1 MDENE
6 NKKSQPS
13 DAPDEVDSLDKELED
28 LRDLFQKQLDEET
41 AKMLS
46 EENAGEETGEKE
58 EAEAS
63 GDSDAADNEEYTD
76 ENGLLIQPLDEIE
89 ASSEEESEPDGKQ
102 AEVRICECCGENP
115 CDTSFGEDYPYC
127 SECRALMKA
136 NPINPCGILAFV
148 IMVAVCVAS
157 MFVAAPLVDDYDT
170 LLSAQTAYSEKKLTD
185 AVTYYQTYL
194 TSKTEDD
201 IVSMTAV
208 RNTIDA
214 MTVLGYYGDADSLIE
229 TYISESKMKLP
240 KYKKYA
246 DIREEYTLLSGTS
259 DVINKTI
266 PEVLEGGEFDYDI
279 AVKKVDKL
287 IKENKTSQKY
297 SEAFLEYAKFIV
309 MLAHKDDNAAQIAQL
324 KKIEEVDG
332 GKHPWIY
339 ITYIIS
345 AAAKEGDIETA
356 TEYFNKALEFNT
368 QEIALYVSYA
378 DAYRFCE
385 KPDADKMLEIAQQA
399 ASVYPQNAYPT
410 FYRTYA
416 LAYLLKGDTEKAMTN
431 MENYMQNCQ
440 TSLADMNLYALC
452 ALCTKDEETYSNVES
467 MLKAQGYSI
476 GKTVQQ
482 YKKGK
487 LTLKQVLTDN
497 GGDI

>member
-13 DAPDEVDSLDKELED
+13 DAPDEVDSLDKELEN

-41 AKMLS
+41 AKALS
-46 EENAGEETGEKE
+46 EENAGEKEETDEKE
-58 EAEAS
+58 EPEAS
-63 GDSDAADNEEYTD
+63 DNEEYTD

-89 ASSEEESEPDGKQ
+89 ASSQEGESNGEKT
-102 AEVRICECCGENP
+102 EVRICECCGENP

-148 IMVAVCVAS
+148 IMIAVCVAS
-157 MFVAAPLVDDYDT
+157 LFVAAPLVDDYDT
-170 LLSAQTAYSEKKLTD
+170 LLSAQTAYSQKKLTD
-185 AVTYYQTYL
+185 AVTYYQSYL

-201 IVSMTAV
+201 IVSMKAV
-208 RNTIDA
+208 RDTIDA

-229 TYISESKMKLP
+229 TYIGESKLKLP

-246 DIREEYTLLSGTS
+246 DIREEYQLLSGTS
-259 DVINKTI
+259 DIINETI
-266 PEVLEGGEFDYDI
+266 PEVLSGKEFDYDST
-279 AVKKVDKL
+279 VKKVDKL
-287 IKENKTSQKY
+287 IEENKTSQKY

-309 MLAHKDDNAAQIAQL
+309 MLANKDDNAAQIAQL

-378 DAYRFCE
+378 DVYRFCD
-385 KPDADKMLEIAQQA
+385 KPDADKMLEIAEQA

-440 TSLADMNLYALC
+440 TSLSDMNLYALC
-452 ALCTKDEETYSNVES
+452 ALCTKDEETYDNVDS